1 MLYLQLPLI
10 KPYVRFSPAK
20 AGLSDYLHPVAFA
33 TPTWPSGIVSS
44 EVPGSF
50 LEFPARSVQSP
61 FLHLFGNVIK
71 VLPLSSL
78 KSMLSLRY
86 QRYYGQLRLPCQPGK
101 ISFPY
106 IYRLPS

>member
-1 MLYLQLPLI
+1 
-10 KPYVRFSPAK
+10 
-20 AGLSDYLHPVAFA
+20 
-33 TPTWPSGIVSS
+33 
-44 EVPGSF
+44 
-50 LEFPARSVQSP
+50 
-61 FLHLFGNVIK
+61 VIK